1 MAKRVGVLCV
11 AIILLFIAFVLIPKR
26 EFSIP
31 VFPLR
36 IHETLMVYDD
46 ISDGGSSVSKM
57 EISDSVLDFRCTLG
71 MDTSKGAWCGLIWT
85 FSGED
90 TVKNRYENWSLVDSI
105 VFKIYSEKKNEIIAK
120 VWTYDPDVTNEDSL
134 HTFRQMLKEI
144 PLEAGEN
151 EITIPFEDFYVP
163 EFWFQQT
170 GADKELCQRH
180 KEHVARFEITPGW
193 DVKRGEPLHIQILQ
207 ISAKGTGSLELAIF
221 LGACL
226 VIIVV
231 IFGFLKKKK

>member
-11 AIILLFIAFVLIPKR
+11 AIILLFVAFVLIPKR
-26 EFSIP
+26 EFYIP

-36 IHETLMVYDD
+36 SHETLMVYDD
-46 ISDGGSSVSKM
+46 VSDGGTSISKM
-57 EISDSVLDFRCTLG
+57 EISDSTLDFKCTLG
-71 MDTSKGAWCGLIWT
+71 MDTSKAAWCGLIWT

-90 TVKNRYENWSLVDSI
+90 TIKNRYENWSLVDSI
-105 VFKIYSEKKNEIIAK
+105 HFKIYSEKKNEIIAK

-163 EFWFQQT
+163 EFWFEQT
-170 GADKELCQRH
+170 GAAKELTQRH

-193 DVKRGEPLHIQILQ
+193 DVKRGDPLHIRISH
-207 ISAKGTGSLELAIF
+207 ISAKGVGILELAIF

-226 VIIVV
+226 VIVV
-231 IFGFLKKKK
+231 AIFGFVKKKK

>member
-36 IHETLMVYDD
+36 THETLMVYDD

-105 VFKIYSEKKNEIIAK
+105 VFKIYSEKKNEIISK

-151 EITIPFEDFYVP
+151 EITIPFER
-163 EFWFQQT
+163 
-170 GADKELCQRH
+170 L
-180 KEHVARFEITPGW
+180 
-193 DVKRGEPLHIQILQ
+193 PLRIR
-207 ISAKGTGSLELAIF
+207 ST
-221 LGACL
+221 
-226 VIIVV
+226 
-231 IFGFLKKKK
+231 